1 MPHLVLSARKRG
13 FREKLPRPIHDRSI
27 WTAVKIGKIR
37 RIIQTKTPKQRDSDD
52 ALKRPE
58 DVRSAASSV
67 PEAAEQGTL
76 AGKKALPG
84 ACSVL
89 DLFGE
94 TEIFLKMIGNLVVAF
109 SIASW

>member
-1 MPHLVLSARKRG
+1 M
-13 FREKLPRPIHDRSI
+13 PRPVHGSRT
-27 WTAVKIGKIR
+27 WTTVKIGKIR

-52 ALKRPE
+52 MLKRPE
-58 DVRSAASSV
+58 DAPAAASSV

-84 ACSVL
+84 AFSVSG
-89 DLFGE
+89 LFGV
-94 TEIFLKMIGNLVVAF
+94 TEIFLKMIENLVVAF